1 MSTYNIPRRQKGDEN
16 IILSLRRQPVQAHQ
30 KYAFSFVIKVC
41 EFALLHLLAWAP
53 VISMEF
59 KWESHSRESTHFKEV
74 TLFGC
79 WKDPQRL
86 GSLQV
91 RCCHRV
97 PAMSSRE
104 TDLGKSKEKLFTLSF
119 LLVQMGLSFGEEIN
133 TLQAQSTSKFTTA
146 VSQTLTKKMEFLLVL
161 GVV

>member
-59 KWESHSRESTHFKEV
+59 K
-74 TLFGC
+74 
-79 WKDPQRL
+79 
-86 GSLQV
+86 
-91 RCCHRV
+91 
-97 PAMSSRE
+97 
-104 TDLGKSKEKLFTLSF
+104 
-119 LLVQMGLSFGEEIN
+119 
-133 TLQAQSTSKFTTA
+133 
-146 VSQTLTKKMEFLLVL
+146 
-161 GVV
+161 